1 MALVNLWYLVLTVM
15 MLVLLSMGH
24 GEETCNGESCK
35 GLLQTKKS
43 GPFSQLA
50 GNVPNVSLFGINP
63 GEDEDEVHK
72 IFINPREDEDEV
84 HVKPKIWGQPIL
96 EPKLKFWG
104 NGCCRYDGW
113 WAKPWGY
120 VTEEACLSLC
130 ELDDDCVAVD
140 VARPTDELSD
150 CYLFFGNVMN
160 FRTECGTENPTEK
173 CWKKPCTATVY
184 QHQNFEGWRATFGA
198 GSYDL
203 EAAEEKGFVNNDAT
217 SIMVGQGCI
226 AVVYQHQHFAGWAAQ
241 FVPGSYSVDAAQKK
255 GMESDQATSIKVI
268 RQFIKFTTLGPGKCV
283 TSSGEDPEHLY
294 VHDAGDECKQM
305 CADDANC
312 YGYSRYMQGNGRC
325 LLWMQEDLKEGGE
338 EWGAA
343 SCVVKTFEAQ

>member
-1 MALVNLWYLVLTVM
+1 MALVNLWYFVLTVM

-63 GEDEDEVHK
+63 GEDE
-72 IFINPREDEDEV
+72 
-84 HVKPKIWGQPIL
+84 
-96 EPKLKFWG
+96 PKLKFWG
-104 NGCCRYDGW
+104 KGCCRYDGW
-113 WAKPWGY
+113 WAKPEGY
-120 VTEEACLSLC
+120 VTEKACLSLC

-140 VARPTDELSD
+140 VARPIDELSD
-150 CYLFFGNVMN
+150 CYLFYGNVMN

-184 QHQNFEGWRATFGA
+184 QHQYFEGWRATFGA

-203 EAAEEKGFVNNDAT
+203 EAAEEKGFVDNDAT

-241 FVPGSYSVDAAQKK
+241 FVPGSYNVDDAQKK

-268 RQFIKFTTLGPGKCV
+268 RQFIKFTTLGDGKCV
-283 TSSGEDPEHLY
+283 TSSGEDPTHLY
-294 VHDAGDECKQM
+294 VHNAGDQCKQM
-305 CADDANC
+305 CAADANC
-312 YGYSRYMQGNGRC
+312 HGYSRTEHC

-338 EWGAA
+338 KWGTAG
-343 SCVVKTFEAQ
+343 CVVKTFEAQ